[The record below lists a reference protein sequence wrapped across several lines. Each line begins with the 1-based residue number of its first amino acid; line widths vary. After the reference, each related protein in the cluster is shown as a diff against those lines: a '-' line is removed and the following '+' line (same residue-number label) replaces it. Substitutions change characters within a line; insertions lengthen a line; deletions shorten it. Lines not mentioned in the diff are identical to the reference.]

1 MTIDRYLTHSIYND
15 LKQKMVFVGGPR
27 QVGKTTLARKLIA
40 KSYNHA
46 VYLNW
51 DNRQDRKSII
61 NSLWPGNADL
71 IILDEIHKYKNW
83 KSFIKGEYDKHNER
97 FHFLI
102 TGSARLDIYRRGG
115 DSLQGR
121 YHYYRLYPFSMAELI
136 GKYHTPDVFNE
147 LKIENMHHSDVL
159 LQLDKFGGFP
169 EPFISQND
177 KTLRRWHNEKIER
190 MFREDILDIERVTD
204 ISNMKLLSDLLPER
218 VGSPL
223 SLNSLREDVGV
234 SHRAISRWLGILES
248 FYYCFR
254 IFPYTQSKIR
264 SIKKEPKLYLIDWSE
279 VEDEAA
285 RFENMVATHLLKFA
299 HFLYDSEGYTCE
311 LWYLRNVDKKE
322 VDFLLTVNKKP
333 WIAVETKLSDTS
345 ISRNLEYFKER
356 ISIPFCYQVV
366 KTSGVDFINSS
377 KIRIVSADRFL
388 AALI

>member
-1 MTIDRYLTHSIYND
+1 MTIDRYLTHCIYND
-15 LKQKMVFVGGPR
+15 LKQKMVFIGGAR

-40 KSYNHA
+40 QKYDNA
-46 VYLNW
+46 VYFNW

-83 KSFIKGEYDKHNER
+83 KSFIKGEYDKHSER

-115 DSLQGR
+115 DSLHGR
-121 YHYYRLYPFSMAELI
+121 YHYYRLYPFSLAELAGEKHGI
-136 GKYHTPDVFNE
+136 AVFDE
-147 LKIENMHHSDVL
+147 LKIEDTRHGDVL
-159 LQLDKFGGFP
+159 SQLDKFGGFP
-169 EPFISQND
+169 EPFIRHSD

-190 MFREDILDIERVTD
+190 MFREDILDIERITD

-223 SLNSLREDVGV
+223 SLNSLREDLGI
-234 SHRAISRWLGILES
+234 SHRAISRWICILES

-254 IFPYTQSKIR
+254 IYPYTQSRIR

-279 VEDEAA
+279 IDDESA

-299 HFLYDSEGYTCE
+299 HFLYDSEGYRCE

-322 VDFLLTVNKKP
+322 VDFLLTVNSKP

-345 ISRNLEYFKER
+345 VSSNLEYFKER
-356 ISIPFCYQVV
+356 LSIPFCYQVV
-366 KTSGVDFINSS
+366 KTSGVDVIHSS